1 MSMPRFLVCFY
12 LTFTV
17 LLAVFSF
24 SSVLYC
30 QNCHNT
36 KWSAAND
43 DWQNSGCE
51 KCHLVDQFDK
61 KMLKLIPDIR
71 AFAET
76 HHLQKL
82 ENIALLFG
90 VLSPA
95 TIEIISL
102 LTLFLLVSFAI
113 STT

>member
-1 MSMPRFLVCFY
+1 MSMPRFLVCFC

-30 QNCHNT
+30 QNCDNT
-36 KWSAAND
+36 KWSAVND
-43 DWQNSGCE
+43 GCE

-82 ENIALLFG
+82 ENIALIFG